1 MRDMISI
8 NKLSKVFGDNIA
20 LRDVDLDI
28 KKGEFIT
35 LLGPNGAGKT
45 TLIKIMSTLMG
56 ATSGS
61 VTIDGY
67 DIKEEPIEVRKR
79 IGVISHETYLYDDL
93 TAYENLEFYG
103 KMYEIGELDERI
115 SNVVSLAGLQHRLHD
130 RVGTFSRGMKQRL
143 SIART
148 LLHDPPILFLDE
160 PYTGLD
166 QHAAATFDEI
176 SSGFAEDKTTVM
188 ATHDIS
194 RGLEKCDRLVILSSG
209 EIVFD
214 VPKEKIRDEAHLRS
228 IYVQHTSG

>member
-1 MRDMISI
+1 MISI
-8 NKLSKVFGDNIA
+8 NKLSKAFGDNIA

-45 TLIKIMSTLMG
+45 TLIKIMSTLMS

-67 DIKEEPIEVRKR
+67 DVKEEPIEVRKR

-115 SNVVSLAGLQHRLHD
+115 SNVVSLAGLQHRLYD

-176 SSGFAEDKTTVM
+176 SSGFAEDKTTMM

-194 RGLEKCDRLVILSSG
+194 RGLEKCDRLLILSSG

-214 VPKEKIRDEAHLRS
+214 APKEEIRDEAHLRS
-228 IYVQHTSG
+228 IYVQRTSG

>member
-1 MRDMISI
+1 MRDMISV

-45 TLIKIMSTLMG
+45 TLIKIMSTLMS

-67 DIKEEPIEVRKR
+67 EVKEEPIKVRKR

-103 KMYEIGELDERI
+103 KMYEVGELDERI
-115 SNVVSLAGLQHRLHD
+115 SNVISLAGLQHRLYD

-176 SSGFAEDKTTVM
+176 SSRFAEDKTTVM
-188 ATHDIS
+188 AIHDIS
-194 RGLEKCDRLVILSSG
+194 RGFEKCDRLVILSSG
-209 EIVFD
+209 EKVFD
-214 VPKEKIRDEAHLRS
+214 VPKEEIRDEAHLRS
-228 IYVQHTSG
+228 IYVQRTSG

>member
-1 MRDMISI
+1 
-8 NKLSKVFGDNIA
+8 
-20 LRDVDLDI
+20 
-28 KKGEFIT
+28 
-35 LLGPNGAGKT
+35 PNGAGKT
-45 TLIKIMSTLMG
+45 TLIKIMSTLMS

-67 DIKEEPIEVRKR
+67 DVKEEPIEVRKR

-176 SSGFAEDKTTVM
+176 SSGFAEDKTTMM

-194 RGLEKCDRLVILSSG
+194 RGLEKCDRLLILSSG

-214 VPKEKIRDEAHLRS
+214 APKEKIRDEAHLRS
-228 IYVQHTSG
+228 IYVQRTSG

>member
-1 MRDMISI
+1 MISI

-20 LRDVDLDI
+20 LRDVDLNI

-45 TLIKIMSTLMG
+45 TLIKIMSTLMS

-67 DIKEEPIEVRKR
+67 DVKEEPIEVRKR

-176 SSGFAEDKTTVM
+176 SSGFAEDKTTMM

-194 RGLEKCDRLVILSSG
+194 RGLEKCDRLLILSSG

-214 VPKEKIRDEAHLRS
+214 APKEKIRDEAHLRS

>member
-20 LRDVDLDI
+20 LRDVDLNI

-45 TLIKIMSTLMG
+45 TLIKIMSTLMS

-67 DIKEEPIEVRKR
+67 DVKEEPIEVRKR

-176 SSGFAEDKTTVM
+176 SSGFAEDKTTMM

-194 RGLEKCDRLVILSSG
+194 RGLEKCDRLLILSSG

-214 VPKEKIRDEAHLRS
+214 APKEKIRDEAHLRS